1 MHKCQ
6 ILEESGGTGFVN
18 SVAPSFPG
26 SARVGKEIFAN
37 TPRHI
42 IIDSKI
48 TGD

>member
-37 TPRHI
+37 TSRHI
-42 IIDSKI
+42 ILDSKI